1 VYNGVLEVG
10 RNLGLRFCCAFSLIR
25 RRSVVIA
32 TVRSTAKKI
41 LGPKVTAYIRS
52 LRIKNLP
59 SSGKYREHLRGRSA
73 LEIGGPSEI
82 FALGPLPIYGVLRSV
97 DNCNYAAQTLWRPA
111 GFGPHYRQVFI
122 CEANSLNDISDRRYE
137 CVLSSHSL
145 EHIANPLKALYGW
158 RRVLTDDGLL
168 LLILPHKKHTF
179 DWRRPVTTL
188 DHMVSDYQN
197 QTTEDDLTHVDEILK
212 LHDLSRDL
220 PAGTPEQF
228 RARSLNN
235 LAVRALHHH
244 VFTLDSAMELLKYAG
259 FSPILSEVALPIH
272 MIILARRNG

>member
-1 VYNGVLEVG
+1 M
-10 RNLGLRFCCAFSLIR
+10 
-25 RRSVVIA
+25 IA
-32 TVRSTAKKI
+32 TVRTTAKKI
-41 LGPKVTAYIRS
+41 LGPRVTAYLRS

-59 SSGKYREHLRGRSA
+59 RAGRYREHLRGRSA

-82 FALGPLPIYGVLRSV
+82 FALGPLPIYGALRSV

-111 GFGPHYRQVFI
+111 GFGPHYGRTFI

-145 EHIANPLKALYGW
+145 EHIANPLKALYEW

-168 LLILPHKKHTF
+168 LLILPHKEHTF

-188 DHMVSDYQN
+188 QHMIRDYEN
-197 QTTEDDLTHVDEILK
+197 GTAEDDLTHVDEILK

-244 VFTLDSAMELLKYAG
+244 VFTLDSAMELLNYAG
-259 FSPILSEVALPIH
+259 FSPLLSEVALPIH
-272 MIILARRNG
+272 MIVLARRNG